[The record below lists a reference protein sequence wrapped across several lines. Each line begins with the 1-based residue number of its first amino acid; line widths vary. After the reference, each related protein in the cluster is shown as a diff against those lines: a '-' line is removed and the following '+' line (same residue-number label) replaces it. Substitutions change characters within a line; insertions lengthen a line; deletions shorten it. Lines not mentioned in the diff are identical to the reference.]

1 MRICFHQKRYSE
13 KTKEKVVTLYFSEA
27 YMLHKEIFVS
37 KELYLTNRKSIAMN
51 KGHEYGLRLGK
62 P

>member
-1 MRICFHQKRYSE
+1 
-13 KTKEKVVTLYFSEA
+13 
-27 YMLHKEIFVS
+27 MLHKEIFVS

-62 P
+62 PWQTRETRI